1 MVASNIEV
9 SSATPDLAELLNQ
22 SVTGSEII
30 TLTEEGKKRAVVLSI
45 EAFEHLIGLWQARQ
59 RDLMP
64 VDDFEKQF
72 HQALVESGYDSKEK
86 IIELVRDVK
95 REMYEERSQL
105 SG

>member
-9 SSATPDLAELLNQ
+9 SGAPNLAELVNQ
-22 SVTGSEII
+22 SVSDSEVI
-30 TLTEEGKKRAVVLSI
+30 TLTEKGKKRAVLLSI
-45 EAFEHLIGLWQARQ
+45 GAFERLIGVWKARQ
-59 RDLMP
+59 QDLMP
-64 VDDFEKQF
+64 ADDFEKQF
-72 HQALVESGYDSKEK
+72 HQALVESGYDSREK

>member
-1 MVASNIEV
+1 
-9 SSATPDLAELLNQ
+9 
-22 SVTGSEII
+22 
-30 TLTEEGKKRAVVLSI
+30 
-45 EAFEHLIGLWQARQ
+45 
-59 RDLMP
+59 MP